1 MAEISAKD
9 VKALRDQTGA
19 GMMDCK
25 QALKEAEGN
34 VERAVDLLRE
44 RGLSKAGKR
53 SGRETSEGAV
63 GVSIDGGFGV
73 ILELGC
79 ETDFVAKNDQF
90 QGLVQ
95 DVADA
100 LRSAGGAADVDAA
113 LAVSMGDETVD
124 AYIKAAVGRV
134 GENIQLKRVGTVK
147 VGGTVGGYVH
157 GGGKLGVLVGVITET
172 AEASAL
178 VAKDVAMHVAAADPT
193 PLAVDRDGIAA
204 EVIEREEKVLRNQA
218 LESGKPENI
227 VDNIVKGRLNK
238 FFAEH
243 CLMEQPFVK
252 DPDKKVGDVL
262 AEANGARVG
271 DFIRFKL
278 GESTQ

>member
-1 MAEISAKD
+1 
-9 VKALRDQTGA
+9 
-19 GMMDCK
+19 
-25 QALKEAEGN
+25 
-34 VERAVDLLRE
+34 
-44 RGLSKAGKR
+44 
-53 SGRETSEGAV
+53 
-63 GVSIDGGFGV
+63 
-73 ILELGC
+73 
-79 ETDFVAKNDQF
+79 
-90 QGLVQ
+90 
-95 DVADA
+95 
-100 LRSAGGAADVDAA
+100 
-113 LAVSMGDETVD
+113 
-124 AYIKAAVGRV
+124 
-134 GENIQLKRVGTVK
+134 
-147 VGGTVGGYVH
+147 
-157 GGGKLGVLVGVITET
+157 
-172 AEASAL
+172 
-178 VAKDVAMHVAAADPT
+178 MHVAAADPT